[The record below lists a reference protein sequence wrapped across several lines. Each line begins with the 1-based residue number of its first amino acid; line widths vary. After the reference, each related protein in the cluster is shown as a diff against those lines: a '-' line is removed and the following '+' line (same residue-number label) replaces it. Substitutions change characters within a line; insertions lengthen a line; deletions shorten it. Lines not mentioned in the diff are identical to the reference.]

1 MARCLRFRLRLL
13 TIFLLSCV
21 CAQARHLTG
30 RVVDDE
36 TGQSLPGVTVELLS
50 PKDSSVIRATVTAE
64 KLFFGQKEQL
74 YDIDVDNHTTY
85 LLRFSMVG
93 YATQYK
99 KVEVRM
105 AERMN
110 VQWMSE
116 VRLKADSKL
125 LSEVVV
131 KATKIKMVLHGDTM
145 VYNADAFS
153 LSEGSMLDALIRQM
167 PGTTIDNGV
176 IKVNGRVVSSLL
188 VDGRDFFN
196 GDAKAALK
204 NLPAYTVDKVRVYD
218 KGGKSSRLMGRN
230 MGDKALVLDV
240 GLKKDYQRGLLGN
253 TEWGLGSQRRYS
265 GKAFALGY
273 SKHSRLTLTGVMN
286 NVNDGGVPG
295 EDGSASSMPDA
306 GGGLSSMRQIGLGYR
321 IEGNN
326 EDTYLSTDNDYSFTD
341 GDMQNRSNSQTF
353 LTGGD
358 YYSVSRSSNRSR
370 SRSWSSNESFGL
382 GSKRHM
388 LGGNLSLSHS
398 SGDANGSSL
407 SGRFNA
413 KPADNAL
420 DSLFTSEA
428 AWLRTVVNRQR
439 AERQRHSRSSSYSVG
454 FNDRLRVGNDKW
466 NDMASM
472 AASASYSR
480 STATAFSTNS
490 IDYLDGTTAPDNRY
504 QYTPNSSHRYEI
516 DFNADYSK
524 LLNADSD
531 KVNTI
536 YLRPS
541 YRLNKQYSSED
552 NSLYRLD
559 RLDDYT
565 EETYALGMLPSTKE
579 ALMATLDGANSY
591 WSNSHRLSN
600 FGSLLFNYSHDNEHH
615 GPKISLML
623 NLPVEWRYES
633 LGYFRQ
639 KKYEKRRNSVF
650 FQPSLSA
657 QVSQTDSISM
667 NSLSFS
673 YSTSQSQPDLASQ
686 LDIRDDSNPLTVTLG
701 NPGLKKSRTH
711 ALALNLS
718 LLNIPRQRFVNASLS
733 YNVTQDAIA
742 TATLYDKQ
750 TGRTTTQQQNINGNW
765 NVSAGIMYGRPLDKN
780 QHFLLNESLN
790 GSYAR
795 GVDLTTVEGST
806 AERSKVGNWN
816 LTNRFRLV
824 FQLGDRMRL
833 NLTSDVAYQRATSP
847 RPGFQ
852 LVSAWNYNFGAS
864 GFVTLPFGLELST
877 DMVNYNRS
885 GYNDEQMNKSEW
897 IWNARLTKYL
907 LGKRLALAIDGF
919 DILGQLNSTTLTLN
933 SQGRTE
939 AWANSIPRYL
949 MLRCSYK
956 FTAGGK
962 RRQRNP
968 YYDAGELEE

>member
-1 MARCLRFRLRLL
+1 MAQCLRYRLRLL
-13 TIFLLSCV
+13 FLFVLFCTS
-21 CAQARHLTG
+21 AQARHLTG
-30 RVVDDE
+30 RVIDDE
-36 TGQSLPGVTVELLS
+36 TGDPLPGVTVELLS

-64 KLFFGQKEQL
+64 KLFFGHKEL
-74 YDIDVDNHTTY
+74 FYDIDVENNTTY

-105 AERMN
+105 PERMN
-110 VQWMSE
+110 EQWVDD
-116 VRLKADSKL
+116 VRLKTDSKM

-153 LSEGSMLDALIRQM
+153 LSEGSMLDALIRQL
-167 PGTTIDNGV
+167 PGATIDDGV
-176 IKVNGRVVSSLL
+176 IKVNGRAVSSLL

-218 KGGKSSRLMGRN
+218 KRGKSSRLMGRD

-240 GLKKDYQRGLLGN
+240 GLKKAYQRGLLGN

-265 GKAFALGY
+265 GKGFALGY
-273 SKHSRLTLTGVMN
+273 TKRSRLTLSGAMN

-295 EDGSASSMPDA
+295 EDGSLSAMPDA
-306 GGGLSSMRQIGLGYR
+306 GGGLSSRRHISLGYR
-321 IEGNN
+321 LEGKD
-326 EDTYLSTDNDYSFTD
+326 EDTYFSTDNDYAFSD
-341 GDMQNRSNSQTF
+341 GDMKNRSNSQTF

-358 YYSVSRSSNRSR
+358 YYSLSSSTNRSR
-370 SRSWSSNESFGL
+370 SRSWSSNEGFGL
-382 GSKRHM
+382 RKGRHM

-398 SGDANGSSL
+398 SGDANDGSL

-413 KPADNAL
+413 NPADNML

-428 AWLRTVVNRQR
+428 TWLKTVVNRQR
-439 AERQRHSRSSSYSVG
+439 AERQIHSQSTSYSAS
-454 FNDRLRVGNDKW
+454 FNDRLHVGNDRW
-466 NDMASM
+466 SDMASM

-480 STATAFSTNS
+480 STATSFSTNR
-490 IDYLDGTTAPDNRY
+490 IDYLDGTTSADHRY

-524 LLNADSD
+524 LLNSDSD

-536 YLRPS
+536 YLRPT
-541 YRLNKQYSSED
+541 YRFNKQYSSED

-565 EETYALGMLPSTKE
+565 EESYALGMLPSTRE
-579 ALMATLDGANSY
+579 ALLATLDGANSY
-591 WSNSHRLSN
+591 WSNKHRLSN
-600 FGSLLFNYSHDNEHH
+600 FGSLAFNFSHDDEHH
-615 GPKISLML
+615 GPNINLML

-633 LGYFRQ
+633 LGYYRQ
-639 KKYEKRRNSVF
+639 RKYEKSRNSVF
-650 FQPSLSA
+650 FQPSLSL

-667 NSLSFS
+667 NSLRFS
-673 YSTSQSQPDLASQ
+673 YSTSQSQPDLTSE
-686 LDIRDDSNPLTVTLG
+686 LDIRDDSNPLVVTLG

-711 ALALNLS
+711 ALGLDLS
-718 LLNIPRQRFVNASLS
+718 LFNIPRQRFASANLS

-765 NVSAGIMYGRPLDKN
+765 SMSFGTMYGQPLDKK
-780 QHFLLNESLN
+780 QHFLLNESLG
-790 GSYAR
+790 GSYVR
-795 GVDLTTVEGST
+795 SVDLTTVEGTT
-806 AERSKVGNWN
+806 AGHSKVDNWKLSN
-816 LTNRFRLV
+816 QFRLV
-824 FQLGDRMRL
+824 WQLGDRMRV
-833 NLTSDVAYQRATSP
+833 NLTSNVTYQRAASP
-847 RPGFQ
+847 RQGFQ
-852 LVSAWNYNFGAS
+852 RVSAWNYNFGAS
-864 GFVTLPFGLELST
+864 GFVSLPLGFELSS
-877 DMVNYNRS
+877 DLVNYNRS
-885 GYNDEQMNKSEW
+885 GYNDEQMNKTEW

-907 LGKRLALAIDGF
+907 LKKRLALSIDGF
-919 DILGQLNSTTLTLN
+919 DILGQLNSTTFTLN

-939 AWANSIPRYL
+939 AWVNSIPRYL
-949 MLRCSYK
+949 MVRCSYK
-956 FTAGGK
+956 FTAGAK
-962 RRQRNP
+962 RKQRSF
-968 YYDAGELEE
+968 YYDAGDLEE